1 MKPAVVRTIIVLAAL
16 FCLTPYASP
25 PLALA
30 LGIGIALTL
39 GNPFLKQMQAS
50 TKILLQISVVGLGFG
65 MNLAQ
70 VLSAGRTGIV
80 FTAVSIT
87 GTLLLG
93 WFIGRRL
100 KLDEKTTQLIS
111 TGTAICGG
119 SAIAALGPVINAD
132 HKDMSVALATVFVL
146 NAIALFIFP
155 PMGHLFGMSQSQFGV
170 WIAIAIHDTSSVVG
184 AASRYG
190 LEALQVATPIKLTR
204 TLWIFPVAFGIS
216 LFFTKTRA
224 KMTVPWFIFGFLL
237 ASVLKTY
244 IPAIGGLSGVLV
256 DAARTGLTLT
266 LFFIGA
272 GLSRETVSRVG
283 FRPFVLGIAL
293 WIIVSV
299 VSFFVV
305 RSTV

>member
-1 MKPAVVRTIIVLAAL
+1 MKPAAVRTIIVLAAL

-39 GNPFLKQMQAS
+39 GNPLLKQMQAS

-283 FRPFVLGIAL
+283 FRPFALGIAL
-293 WIIVSV
+293 WIIISV